1 MTGPLQLVRIEL
13 SAPGVYGRGKVSG
26 LPARERDDGY
36 LLHCVLGDLFGDL
49 SPRPF
54 VHGQLARGRATA
66 DRSLPLLAYSR
77 STAGELQEAARQ
89 VADPEVYELCRWDRL
104 LAKPL
109 PEGWPEGR
117 RLGFALRACPV
128 VRQRTEDGGRRELD
142 AFLAEAL
149 AQPEDEPVERFRVY
163 RDWLGDHFERRGGAR
178 LVGVELERFQRL
190 RVVRRRQGG
199 ERKARAFDR
208 PDATFRGEL
217 EVTDGAAFTELV
229 EAGIGRH
236 KAFGFG
242 MLLLSAPSSSSRGR

>member
-1 MTGPLQLVRIEL
+1 MTGPLHLVRVEL

-26 LPARERDDGY
+26 LSAKERDDGY
-36 LLHCVLGDLFGDL
+36 LLHCVLGDLFGDR

-54 VHGQLARGRATA
+54 VHGELARGRSTGA
-66 DRSLPLLAYSR
+66 RSLSVLAYCR
-77 STAGELQEAARQ
+77 STADELHDAARQ
-89 VADPEVYELCRWDRL
+89 VADPEVYGLCRWDRL

-109 PEGWPEGR
+109 PEVWPPGR

-128 VRQRTEDGGRRELD
+128 VRQRTQEGGVRELD

-149 AQPEDEPVERFRVY
+149 PKPKAEPVDRFRVY
-163 RDWLGDHFERRGGAR
+163 RDWLAGHFERRGGAR

-199 ERKARAFDR
+199 KRSSRAFDR

-217 EVTDGAAFTELV
+217 EVTDGAAFAELLERGV
-229 EAGIGRH
+229 GRH

-242 MLLLSAPSSSSRGR
+242 MLLLSAPSSTPTGR